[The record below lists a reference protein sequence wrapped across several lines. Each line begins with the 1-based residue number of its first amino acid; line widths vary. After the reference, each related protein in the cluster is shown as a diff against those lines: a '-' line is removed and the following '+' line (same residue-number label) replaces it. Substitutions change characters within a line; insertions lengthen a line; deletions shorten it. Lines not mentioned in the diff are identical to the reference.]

1 MILSQFRLEKYW
13 NLNRPFILLLV
24 DMRIFN
30 TMVIK
35 MKNGKSQVEVNALA
49 STRNREELP
58 ESAQVKLMYL
68 SEVTQLLSVC

>member
-1 MILSQFRLEKYW
+1 
-13 NLNRPFILLLV
+13 
-24 DMRIFN
+24 MRIFN